1 MRERENTEKLILV
14 VDDEPLM
21 VTLVE
26 KILVEEGYKVIT
38 AGDGVYAMSLV
49 REYNPDLILMDIRM
63 PGPDGI
69 LTLQRLRDISQV
81 PVIMV
86 TGMGGEEL
94 VEQSIDSGADDFIR
108 KPFKPKE
115 LVARVKAKLRRV

>member
-1 MRERENTEKLILV
+1 MSENAEKLILV

-86 TGMGGEEL
+86 TGMGGDEL

>member
-1 MRERENTEKLILV
+1 MSENAEKLILV

-69 LTLQRLRDISQV
+69 LTLQRLRDISKV

>member
-1 MRERENTEKLILV
+1 MSENAEKLILV

>member
-1 MRERENTEKLILV
+1 MSERENTEKLILV

-49 REYNPDLILMDIRM
+49 REYDPDLILMDIRM